1 MEEKQ
6 GIVDSHIHILPPRR
20 TAGLVRWVKKF
31 MPQHQSREEVTP
43 DEMLAELG
51 ACGVDTFFNLVFPL
65 KEEETQQLNL
75 FSREVADR
83 YENVVGFGSLHLLTP
98 DKDRVAERCVTE
110 YGLAGIKLHPYAQL
124 FEVFSPEFE
133 PLYRKLAELGRPF
146 LVHTGF
152 DVFYKQTQDL
162 EYLRGILERYP
173 AMPVVLVHALFPR
186 FGLAFELMGDYPQ
199 LYLDMTNSISAVRWY
214 KESPDTWL
222 EQAGK
227 YEIEENLDSFNELFE
242 RYSRRIMFGTD
253 HPVGM
258 GSPAQIYADLEWFGF
273 DPEVRADLLGRTA
286 RAFLE
291 AHCLP
296 T

>member
-1 MEEKQ
+1 MEEIQ

-51 ACGVDTFFNLVFPL
+51 DCGVDTFFNLVFPL
-65 KEEETQQLNL
+65 KEEETEQLNL

-83 YENVVGFGSLHLLTP
+83 YENVVGFGSLHLETP
-98 DKDRVAERCVTE
+98 GKDRVAEQCVVE

-152 DVFYKQTQDL
+152 DVFYKQTQDF

-173 AMPVVLVHALFPR
+173 GMPVVLVHALFPR
-186 FGLAFELMGDYPQ
+186 FGLALELLGDYPQ

-258 GSPAQIYADLEWFGF
+258 GSPAQIYADLDWFGF